1 MSPAMNATIYHNPAC
16 GTSRNAL
23 ALLRHAGIEPTVVEY
38 LKAPPSRDVIVD
50 LVARSGMKLRDVLRE
65 KGTPFADLGL
75 GDPAKT
81 DDEILAAIAA
91 HPILLNRPLV
101 VTDLGVKLCRPSDV
115 VLDLLLDA
123 PLPDF
128 VKDDGE
134 PALRDHPIA
143 GDDPALAAALAQAGL
158 PIDDLGEPGRVFF
171 AYSTLS
177 GRVVGYGGLEIF
189 GVDAFLR
196 SLVVLPEAR
205 GQGFSGAIVARQC
218 RRAFDLGARRAWTL
232 TTSASDW
239 LEKKG
244 FARVERDTAPEA
256 ILATR
261 QARSLCPASAA
272 LLTRKIRL

>member
-1 MSPAMNATIYHNPAC
+1 MTATIYHNPAC

-38 LKAPPSRDVIVD
+38 LTAPPSRAEILDM
-50 LVARSGMKLRDVLRE
+50 AERSGMRLRDMLRE
-65 KGTPFADLGL
+65 KGTPFAELGL
-75 GDPAKT
+75 GDPVKT
-81 DDEILAAIAA
+81 DDEILDAIAT

-115 VLDLLLDA
+115 VLDLVPDA

-134 PALRDHPIA
+134 PALRDRPVRA
-143 GDDPALAAALAQAGL
+143 DDPALAAALAQAGL

-171 AYSTLS
+171 ACSTLS
-177 GRVVGYGGLEIF
+177 GRLVGYAGLEIF

-196 SLVVLPEAR
+196 SLVVFPEAR
-205 GQGFSGAIVARQC
+205 GQGFGGAMVARQC

-232 TTSASDW
+232 TTSVPDW

-244 FARVERDTAPEA
+244 FTRIERDDAPAA
-256 ILATR
+256 ILETR
-261 QARSLCPASAA
+261 QARSLCPASAV

>member
-1 MSPAMNATIYHNPAC
+1 MKATIFHNPAC

-23 ALLRHAGIEPTVVEY
+23 ALIRHAGIEPTVVEY
-38 LKAPPSRDVIVD
+38 LKTPPSRAEIGD
-50 LVARSGMKLRDVLRE
+50 LVARMGVPLRTVLRE
-65 KGTPFADLGL
+65 KGTPFAELGL
-75 GDPAKT
+75 ADPAKT
-81 DDEILAAIAA
+81 DDDLLDAIEA
-91 HPILLNRPLV
+91 HPILLNRPIV
-101 VTDLGVKLCRPSDV
+101 VTPLGVKLCRPSDV
-115 VLDLLLDA
+115 VLDLLPEV

-134 PALRDHPIA
+134 PALRDREIP
-143 GDDPALAAALAQAGL
+143 GDDPGLTAALAAAGL
-158 PIDDLGEPGRVFF
+158 PTDDLAEPGRVFF

-177 GRVVGYGGLEIF
+177 GRTVGYAGLELY
-189 GVDAFLR
+189 GADAFLR

-205 GQGFSGAIVARQC
+205 GQGYGGAILARQC

-232 TTSASDW
+232 TTTVADW
-239 LEKKG
+239 LETKG
-244 FARVERDTAPEA
+244 FARIDRAEAPAA

>member
-1 MSPAMNATIYHNPAC
+1 MTATIYHNPAC

-23 ALLRHAGIEPTVVEY
+23 ALLRHAGLEPTVVEY
-38 LKAPPSRDVIVD
+38 LTAPPSRGEIVD
-50 LVARSGMKLRDVLRE
+50 LAKRSGMRLRELLRE
-65 KGTPFADLGL
+65 KGTPFAELGL
-75 GDPAKT
+75 GDPAKS
-81 DDEILAAIAA
+81 DDDLLDAIAA

-101 VTDLGVKLCRPSDV
+101 VTELGVKLCRPSDI
-115 VLDLLLDA
+115 VLDLLPDVA
-123 PLPDF
+123 LPDF

-134 PALRDHPIA
+134 PALRDRPIA
-143 GDDPALAAALAQAGL
+143 GDDPALAAALSQAGL
-158 PIDDLGEPGRVFF
+158 PIDDLTEPGRVFF
-171 AYSTLS
+171 AFSTLS
-177 GRVVGYGGLEIF
+177 GQVVGYAGLEIF

-205 GQGFSGAIVARQC
+205 GQGFGGAMVARQC

-232 TTSASDW
+232 TTTVTDW

-244 FARVERDTAPEA
+244 FARIERAEAPEA

-261 QARSLCPASAA
+261 QARSLCPSSAA